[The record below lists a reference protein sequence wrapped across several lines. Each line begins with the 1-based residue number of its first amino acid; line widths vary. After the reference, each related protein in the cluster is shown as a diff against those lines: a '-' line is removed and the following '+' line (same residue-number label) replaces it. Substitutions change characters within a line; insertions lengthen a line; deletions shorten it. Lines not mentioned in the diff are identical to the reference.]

1 MEEFP
6 TSDRL
11 TSMKTHNIVAAV
23 MLLLVSL
30 PVFAKGRIERIVIT
44 GPGLDKPVDVSDPA
58 ILQKLNPWF
67 GNFVGDKGQAPA
79 PKADD
84 STYEVLFYMRWPQR
98 HSEFDLG
105 ELKLIYHVTYHPGAE
120 AETGR
125 IYFPGSNDK
134 YHVNTGTILRDGIDG
149 TWQWA
154 SVGWEETMRQLKIIS
169 KPPHPATTAVSNLTG
184 SIFYKTL
191 QLVIL
196 GLVVLTILS
205 GLAWRRFVIANSV
218 FTKKSN
224 SAECPGILQQ
234 C

>member
-1 MEEFP
+1 
-6 TSDRL
+6 
-11 TSMKTHNIVAAV
+11 MKTHNTVAAV

-44 GPGLDKPVDVSDPA
+44 GPGLDKPVEVSDPA

-67 GNFVGDKGQAPA
+67 GKFSGDKGQAPA

-105 ELKLIYHVTYHPGAE
+105 ELKLIYHVTYHPGAD

-134 YHVNTGTILRDGIDG
+134 YHVNAGTILRDGIDG

-154 SVGWEETMRQLKIIS
+154 SDGWEETMRQLKIIS
-169 KPPHPATTAVSNLTG
+169 KPPHPATGSQQSDAKHFLQNAPVSNTWIG
-184 SIFYKTL
+184 STHNL
-191 QLVIL
+191 QRAR
-196 GLVVLTILS
+196 
-205 GLAWRRFVIANSV
+205 LAPLCHRELV

-224 SAECPGILQQ
+224 SAEWPGKLQQ
-234 C
+234 P